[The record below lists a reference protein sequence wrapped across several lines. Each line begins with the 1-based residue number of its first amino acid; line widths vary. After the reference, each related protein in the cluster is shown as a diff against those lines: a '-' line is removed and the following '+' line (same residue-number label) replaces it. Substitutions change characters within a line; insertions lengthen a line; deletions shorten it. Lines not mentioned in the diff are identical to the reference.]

1 MKKKEIL
8 FIAGIL
14 VFSLILWA
22 VTAYFRRG
30 TCNFIRIT
38 VNGEEYGTYSLAED
52 REISVNGTNVC
63 EIRNGRAK
71 MTKADCP
78 DHLCMRQ
85 SAIGDQGGT
94 IVCLPNRV
102 VIEGVSD
109 EEPETV
115 SSEFDT
121 VV

>member
-1 MKKKEIL
+1 M
-8 FIAGIL
+8 
-14 VFSLILWA
+14 
-22 VTAYFRRG
+22 
-30 TCNFIRIT
+30 
-38 VNGEEYGTYSLAED
+38 NGEEYGTYSLAED

-63 EIRNGRAK
+63 EIRDGRAK
-71 MTKADCP
+71 MTEADCP

-102 VIEGVSD
+102 VIEGVSN

>member
-1 MKKKEIL
+1 
-8 FIAGIL
+8 
-14 VFSLILWA
+14 
-22 VTAYFRRG
+22 
-30 TCNFIRIT
+30 
-38 VNGEEYGTYSLAED
+38 
-52 REISVNGTNVC
+52 
-63 EIRNGRAK
+63 
-71 MTKADCP
+71 
-78 DHLCMRQ
+78 MRQ

-102 VIEGVSD
+102 VIEGVSNS